1 MRVTSSMR
9 ANTCGGVLG
18 CAAAAL
24 VPLFVDAAPL
34 DSTVQELQRRVD
46 AQEAIIRGLRREL
59 DALAKQVDGPIRP
72 EGPTPAATAPR
83 GPAQAQAETAPAAPS
98 PAPVSN
104 P

>member
-1 MRVTSSMR
+1 MR

-46 AQEAIIRGLRREL
+46 EQEAIIRGLRREL
-59 DALAKQVDGPIRP
+59 DALAKQVDAPIRP
-72 EGPTPAATAPR
+72 EGPTPAAR
-83 GPAQAQAETAPAAPS
+83 RREGPLRHRPNLRQFAVTDPLVARCSA
-98 PAPVSN
+98 
-104 P
+104 